1 MASTISAS
9 TLTLTTT
16 ETISLNGT
24 AQGSTNTTTVSSV
37 NEVMKRIVT
46 VEDATNGTILYQGG
60 AAAGAGT
67 FISEN
72 VVYIR
77 ITNLD
82 DTNHVTLSFT
92 DESAHYAQ
100 FRLGAGRSF
109 ILNQTNG
116 FDNASDIDSTSGVT
130 ITKIE
135 GKASSA
141 DVDCEIMVCS
151 S

>member
-1 MASTISAS
+1 MASTVSAS
-9 TLTLTTT
+9 TLTLTVT
-16 ETISLNGT
+16 EAISLNGT
-24 AQGSTNTTTVSSV
+24 AHGSNNITTVASV

-46 VEDATNGTILYQGG
+46 VLVATNGTQLYAGG

-67 FISEN
+67 FISNN

-82 DTNHVTLSFT
+82 DTNGVTLNFT
-92 DESAHYAQ
+92 DDSAHYAQ
-100 FRLGAGRSF
+100 FILGAGRSF

-135 GKASSA
+135 GKASAA

-151 S
+151 T